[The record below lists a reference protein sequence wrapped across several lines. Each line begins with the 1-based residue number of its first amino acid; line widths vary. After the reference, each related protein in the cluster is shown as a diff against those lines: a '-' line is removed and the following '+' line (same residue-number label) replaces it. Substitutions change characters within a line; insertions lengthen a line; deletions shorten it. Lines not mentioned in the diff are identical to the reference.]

1 MYLHQNTQFHFLKG
15 RLCHLSFGEIVAH
28 SPNAHQIVYITEGEV
43 HLDSQPENKE
53 LHAQDLCLIP
63 AQSEFFLKAA
73 SSQCQI
79 YLCEFTA
86 KTHLILDLLKL
97 LHTNPVSKVA
107 NPTLTEEIF
116 KQLINFDNDN
126 FQQSTLLS
134 TLLYPLLK
142 NTQENS
148 VNRELIRLIPVLEY
162 IEENIQYSP
171 RLIDLA
177 NLLELDKVYFTSL
190 FRKTLGVSPGQYT
203 QQRKIKKACNMLLN
217 NMTVSQITQELD
229 FYDTSHFCRIFK
241 KEMNETPKQFL
252 KRNQQ

>member
-15 RLCHLSFGEIVAH
+15 RLCHLSNGEIVDH
-28 SPNAHQIVYITEGEV
+28 SPNSHQLMYITEGEV
-43 HLDSQPENKE
+43 HLDSQSENRE

-63 AQSEFFLKAA
+63 AKSESLLRS
-73 SSQCQI
+73 SSQCKI
-79 YLCEFTA
+79 YLCEFTVE
-86 KTHLILDLLKL
+86 TQLILDLFKL
-97 LHTNPVSKVA
+97 LQSHPATKA
-107 NPTLTEEIF
+107 ENPTLTEEIF
-116 KQLINFDNDN
+116 KQLIDFDNDD

-134 TLLYPLLK
+134 ALLYPLLQI
-142 NTQENS
+142 TQENS
-148 VNRELIRLIPVLEY
+148 VKRDTLRLIPVLEY
-162 IEENIQYSP
+162 IEENIKYSP

-190 FRKTLGVSPGQYT
+190 FRKTLGVSPGQYI
-203 QQRKIKKACNMLLN
+203 QQRKIKTACNMLLN

>member
-15 RLCHLSFGEIVAH
+15 HHCHLSNGEIVDH
-28 SPNAHQIVYITEGEV
+28 SPNSHQLVYIMNGEIDLRS
-43 HLDSQPENKE
+43 HSEKKKIQARN
-53 LHAQDLCLIP
+53 LCLIP
-63 AQSEFFLKAA
+63 AKSEALLSS
-73 SSQCQI
+73 SSQCQL

-86 KTHLILDLLKL
+86 ETHLILDLLKL
-97 LHTNPVSKVA
+97 LHSHPTAKA
-107 NPTLTEEIF
+107 ENPTLTEEIF
-116 KQLINFDNDN
+116 KQLINFDNDD
-126 FQQSTLLS
+126 FQQTTLLS

-148 VNRELIRLIPVLEY
+148 VNRELFRLIPVLEY
-162 IEENIQYSP
+162 IEENIKYSP

-177 NLLELDKVYFTSL
+177 NLMELDKVYFTSL
-190 FRKTLGVSPGQYT
+190 FRKTLGFSPGQYI
-203 QQRKIKKACNMLLN
+203 QQRKIKTACNMLLN